1 MYAMVSSENNHMME
15 LVQYR
20 KRLGPKVDS
29 RDTIDSTG
37 RGVGRYQKD
46 NQNTLYGHLHESFE
60 EAKYLRLAIRQDLEW
75 KDM

>member
-29 RDTIDSTG
+29 RDTLDSTG
-37 RGVGRYQKD
+37 TYIYFSSSIIIDFVLLK
-46 NQNTLYGHLHESFE
+46 SF
-60 EAKYLRLAIRQDLEW
+60 RSRN
-75 KDM
+75 